1 MREHTDLITR
11 GSTRE
16 SRQRALWLLLLA
28 ALCMLSS
35 NTWSRETRISDVRTL
50 VVDGVYRL
58 GARVEI
64 DFNETLP
71 EALHNG
77 VPLLIELRIEV
88 LRKREWLWL
97 WPELVADLRQRFKLE
112 YHVLS
117 RRYLVYSYA
126 SGVRQSFRSMDGALE
141 YIGNVYDLPLID
153 EQLLNPSQ
161 NYIVRIRADIDV
173 EALPTPVRLW
183 AYLGSEWSLKSRW
196 FEWPLQQ

>member
-1 MREHTDLITR
+1 MHLIAR
-11 GSTRE
+11 RSNRKP
-16 SRQRALWLLLLA
+16 QPRALWFVLLVGFCLPPA
-28 ALCMLSS
+28 DV
-35 NTWSRETRISDVRTL
+35 WPRETVISDVRTL
-50 VVDGVYRL
+50 LVDGVYRL
-58 GARVEI
+58 GARVDI

-88 LRKREWLWL
+88 LRKRQWYWI

-117 RRYLVYSYA
+117 RRYLVYNYS
-126 SGVRQSFRSMDGALE
+126 SGVQQTFRSMDGALK

-153 EQLLNPSQ
+153 AQLLDPEQ
-161 NYIVRIRADIDV
+161 HYLVRIRAGIDV

-196 FEWPLQQ
+196 FEWPLKQ

>member
-1 MREHTDLITR
+1 VTEHTDLITR
-11 GSTRE
+11 GSNRKP
-16 SRQRALWLLLLA
+16 RQRPLWSLLLV
-28 ALCMLSS
+28 ALCLLSS
-35 NTWSRETRISDVRTL
+35 NVWSRETRIIDVRTL
-50 VVDGVYRL
+50 LVDGVYRL

-88 LRKREWLWL
+88 LRKREWL

-161 NYIVRIRADIDV
+161 NYLVRIRADIDV

>member
-1 MREHTDLITR
+1 MTEHTDLITR

-16 SRQRALWLLLLA
+16 PRQRALWFLLLA
-28 ALCMLSS
+28 ALCLLSS
-35 NTWSRETRISDVRTL
+35 NVWSRETRISDVRTL

-126 SGVRQSFRSMDGALE
+126 SGVRQSFRNMDGALE

-153 EQLLNPSQ
+153 AQLLNPSQ

>member
-1 MREHTDLITR
+1 MTESTNLISR
-11 GSTRE
+11 YSIRK
-16 SRQRALWLLLLA
+16 SRQRTFWSLLLIG
-28 ALCMLSS
+28 LCLLSS
-35 NTWSRETRISDVRTL
+35 DVWSRETSISDVRTL
-50 VVDGVYRL
+50 LVDGVYRL

-77 VPLLIELRIEV
+77 LPLLIELRIEV

-117 RRYLVYSYA
+117 RRYLVYNYA
-126 SGVRQSFRSMDGALE
+126 SGVQQNFRSMEGALA

-153 EQLLNPSQ
+153 AQLLDPEQ
-161 NYIVRIRADIDV
+161 HYLVRIRADIDV

>member
-1 MREHTDLITR
+1 MTEHTDLITR

-16 SRQRALWLLLLA
+16 PRQRALWFLLLA
-28 ALCMLSS
+28 ALCLLSS
-35 NTWSRETRISDVRTL
+35 NVWSRETRISDVRTL

-112 YHVLS
+112 YHVIS
-117 RRYLVYSYA
+117 RRYLVYSHA

-153 EQLLNPSQ
+153 EQLLKPSQ

>member
-1 MREHTDLITR
+1 VREHTDLITR

-117 RRYLVYSYA
+117 RRYLVYSYS

>member
-1 MREHTDLITR
+1 MTEHTDLTNR

-16 SRQRALWLLLLA
+16 PRQRALWLLLLA
-28 ALCMLSS
+28 ALCLLSS
-35 NTWSRETRISDVRTL
+35 NAWSRETRITDVRTL

-88 LRKREWLWL
+88 LRKRQWLWL

-126 SGVRQSFRSMDGALE
+126 SGVRQSFRSMEGALA

-153 EQLLNPSQ
+153 AQLLDPGQ
-161 NYIVRIRADIDV
+161 HYLVRIRADIDV

>member
-1 MREHTDLITR
+1 MHLIAR
-11 GSTRE
+11 RSNRKP
-16 SRQRALWLLLLA
+16 QPRALWFVLLVGLCLLSTDA
-28 ALCMLSS
+28 RP
-35 NTWSRETRISDVRTL
+35 RETVISDVRTL
-50 VVDGVYRL
+50 LVDGVYRL
-58 GARVEI
+58 GARVDI

-88 LRKREWLWL
+88 LRKRQWYWI

-117 RRYLVYSYA
+117 RRYLVYNYS
-126 SGVRQSFRSMDGALE
+126 SGVQQTFRSMDGALQ

-153 EQLLNPSQ
+153 AQLLDPEQ
-161 NYIVRIRADIDV
+161 HYLVRIRAGIDV

-196 FEWPLQQ
+196 FEWPLKQ

>member
-1 MREHTDLITR
+1 VTEHTDLITR
-11 GSTRE
+11 GSTRKP
-16 SRQRALWLLLLA
+16 RQRPLWPLLLV
-28 ALCMLSS
+28 ALCLLSS
-35 NTWSRETRISDVRTL
+35 NVWSRETRIIDVRTL
-50 VVDGVYRL
+50 LVDGVYRL

-88 LRKREWLWL
+88 LRKREWLW
-97 WPELVADLRQRFKLE
+97 PELVADLRQRFKLE

-117 RRYLVYSYA
+117 QRYLVYSHA
-126 SGVRQSFRSMDGALE
+126 SGVRQSFRSMGGALE

>member
-1 MREHTDLITR
+1 MTEHTDLITR
-11 GSTRE
+11 GSNRKP
-16 SRQRALWLLLLA
+16 RQRPLWSLLLV
-28 ALCMLSS
+28 ALCLLSS
-35 NTWSRETRISDVRTL
+35 NVWSRETRIIDVRTL
-50 VVDGVYRL
+50 LVDGVYRL

-88 LRKREWLWL
+88 LRKREWLW
-97 WPELVADLRQRFKLE
+97 PELVADLRQRFKLE

-117 RRYLVYSYA
+117 QRYLVYSYA
-126 SGVRQSFRSMDGALE
+126 SGVRQSFRSMGGALE

-161 NYIVRIRADIDV
+161 NYLVRIRADIDV

>member
-1 MREHTDLITR
+1 MTEHTDLINR
-11 GSTRE
+11 GSTRK
-16 SRQRALWLLLLA
+16 SRQRPLWPLLLA
-28 ALCMLSS
+28 ALCLLS
-35 NTWSRETRISDVRTL
+35 TDVWSRETRISDVRTL

-117 RRYLVYSYA
+117 QRYLVYSYA

>member
-1 MREHTDLITR
+1 VTEHTDLINR
-11 GSTRE
+11 GSTRK
-16 SRQRALWLLLLA
+16 SRQRPLWPLLLA
-28 ALCMLSS
+28 ALCLLS
-35 NTWSRETRISDVRTL
+35 TDVWSRETRISDVRTL

-117 RRYLVYSYA
+117 QRYLVYSYA